1 MSCAVDPSLFK
12 SPLATLRERLD
23 LECTETDAQG
33 RYVLDWDAM
42 NEVVDA
48 IDEIEEAL
56 SSDGRQ
62 RSAPA

>member
-1 MSCAVDPSLFK
+1 MQVSSSDLQPAASA
-12 SPLATLRERLD
+12 LATLRERLD

-56 SSDGRQ
+56 SSGEEDGK
-62 RSAPA
+62 